1 MININWFIGNYFYK
15 SIQREDGMKTKV
27 INKDSFFL
35 MRWFIKWYIWVWR
48 PNLATLTDCKLFWGT
63 LFSPLAF
70 LSAKRE
76 FGIVPR
82 IFLLY
87 VFIALIL
94 FAIGIHFL
102 SGVLV
107 ILAVLILLSSL
118 FHKESTESVSADIAK
133 EEDAEENDEEE
144 FECPRFEVFYEKF
157 FNSRLGLKILILI
170 FSIIDFK
177 ERKCSFIKI
186 E

>member
-1 MININWFIGNYFYK
+1 
-15 SIQREDGMKTKV
+15 MKTKV

-48 PNLATLTDCKLFWGT
+48 PNLSTLTDCKLFWGT

-76 FGIVPR
+76 FGNVPR
-82 IFLLY
+82 ISLLY
-87 VFIALIL
+87 VFIASIL

-102 SGVLV
+102 AGVLV
-107 ILAVLILLSSL
+107 ILAVLMLLSSL
-118 FHKESTESVSADIAK
+118 FHKESTESVSADIA
-133 EEDAEENDEEE
+133 EEDDEEE
-144 FECPRFEVFYEKF
+144 SELELECPRFEAFSEKF

-170 FSIIDFK
+170 FSIIDLK